1 MDKKLLENLL
11 PATKEVFTKLSEVN
25 LDFLE
30 NFVLVGGSA
39 LALRLEHRQSED
51 LDFFTHK
58 DWFDKSRILS
68 ISNLFTDYKILL
80 NGKEQIDLLCNKVKL
95 SFMNASSN
103 PVWRFLSPQ
112 TDSEENKI
120 GGINIATIDQL
131 AAMKVHVLFL
141 RSLFRD
147 YYDNYVLSKY
157 HIGLERIYNNASKFI
172 PGMSFRLF
180 STALTYTAGIKDEN
194 INYLKP
200 KYKVT
205 KSEIQAYFEKEIKE
219 YIEKELIKSK
229 NQSITSKPDAFSQD
243 LQNRLNKNRGIKR

>member
-68 ISNLFTDYKILL
+68 ISK
-80 NGKEQIDLLCNKVKL
+80 
-95 SFMNASSN
+95 
-103 PVWRFLSPQ
+103 
-112 TDSEENKI
+112 
-120 GGINIATIDQL
+120 
-131 AAMKVHVLFL
+131 